1 MESVSSAEFR
11 TSAENVLL
19 QEMRSHTSVTQSGKV
34 IDNIIIIPNSATDV
48 NLEISAEIVL
58 LQKLL
63 SHTSVTQSGKV
74 KDNIILIP
82 NSATDVT

>member
-1 MESVSSAEFR
+1 M
-11 TSAENVLL
+11 
-19 QEMRSHTSVTQSGKV
+19 
-34 IDNIIIIPNSATDV
+34 TDV
-48 NLEISAEIVL
+48 NLEISAEIIL

-82 NSATDVT
+82 NCVTDVTLKNKC